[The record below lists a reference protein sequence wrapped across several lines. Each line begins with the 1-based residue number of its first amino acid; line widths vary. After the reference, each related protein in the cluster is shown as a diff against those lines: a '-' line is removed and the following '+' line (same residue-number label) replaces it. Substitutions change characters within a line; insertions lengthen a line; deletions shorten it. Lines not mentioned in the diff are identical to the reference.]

1 MPLLVAAMLA
11 ASAGGAR
18 ADAIAPCN
26 APFIFEGLAANIVP
40 VEYLATASDQ
50 ESADSERMRQIQD
63 TAQHLAWLV
72 KLDSWH
78 QPTYGSLGVVTH
90 LRLGRSCDPD
100 EVLRS
105 VISGET
111 GPPVRIGQILVML
124 QGRIFIEGEEIFLQS
139 RLRAFRRNTLPAGE
153 SRTLTDYFAGEGLS
167 ATLGNGIPALT
178 AMLPPLDITFA
189 PRALTASEL
198 RRIDSTFVEANV
210 VHRDQSISSPG
221 EPLRFTPGDRQAF
234 AIQILDGGE
243 WLKLTDFSGN
253 AAGYIHANPEIS
265 VFLHQKLPELD
276 FLNGVLGYLR
286 VRQAQSGVGDQ
297 PPPPQSAARQAQE
310 RFARFMKRE
319 GAAEDAEANAL
330 AAALTGILA
339 ATDGADWTEAR
350 ARFATA
356 AALSPYRP
364 EYRGLLGVADAQL
377 CCAAAPVA
385 GFEDPA
391 RSFTDSL
398 SLDPDNLQALRN
410 LDAFLASLAAAGT
423 VPDGIDGSR
432 LDQRREVVQKVLSTF
447 KPPQDR

>member
-18 ADAIAPCN
+18 ADAVAPCN

-50 ESADSERMRQIQD
+50 RSADSERLRQIQD

-90 LRLGRSCDPD
+90 MRLGRSCDPD
-100 EVLRS
+100 EVLSSLILGDAGAPIRA
-105 VISGET
+105 
-111 GPPVRIGQILVML
+111 GQILVML
-124 QGRIFIEGEEIFLQS
+124 QGRIFIEGDEIFLQS
-139 RLRAFRRNTLPAGE
+139 RLRAFRRNALPPGKAQ
-153 SRTLTDYFAGEGLS
+153 TLTGYFAREGLV
-167 ATLGNGIPALT
+167 APLGNGLPALV
-178 AMLPPLDITFA
+178 AALPPLDITFA
-189 PRALTASEL
+189 PRALTVSEL

-210 VHRDQSISSPG
+210 VHTERSTSSPG
-221 EPLRFTPGDRQAF
+221 EPLRFAPGDRQAF
-234 AIQILDGGE
+234 AIQILDDGE

-253 AAGYIHANPEIS
+253 TAGYIHANPEIS
-265 VFLHQKLPELD
+265 VFLHQKMPELD

-297 PPPPQSAARQAQE
+297 PPPPKSAARQAQE
-310 RFARFMKRE
+310 RFARFMERE

-350 ARFATA
+350 ARFAAA

-364 EYRGLLGVADAQL
+364 EYRSLLGVADAQL

-410 LDAFLASLAAAGT
+410 LDAFLALLAAARP
-423 VPDGIDGSR
+423 VPDGIDASR
-432 LDQRREVVQKVLSTF
+432 LDQRREVVQRVLSSV
-447 KPPQDR
+447 KAPQDP